1 MAAEKVN
8 IASLS
13 IDFNDVIKKSAAYK
27 KQIDEMKKAQKELDQ
42 TTEQGRLAYSKN
54 AAELK
59 NLSKAYRD
67 NQSFAS
73 ALDAANK
80 DLTKTMSTQD
90 KSTQELRDSRS
101 QLNQI
106 SKNIVGNTEEEIA
119 LREQLNEAIDN
130 QTEALREQSSEF
142 NSSKDKIGE
151 YENGFKSAF
160 AQLNIMNGGI
170 GGFVQRSSEAGG
182 TGKLFTS
189 SLKGMANGMLG
200 MTKASLAFIATPIG
214 AILAVLVGAFALV
227 KNAMNRSETATNKI
241 KKAFSAFS
249 GIINGLLK
257 ILEPLGEFLIDGLV
271 KGFELVEKGI
281 FKALDAIAKGLDFL
295 GFDEQAA
302 SLRGFTE
309 EIQESVEASKRLA
322 EAEIALEKAQRI
334 ATKTQLDFQKQAEK
348 LRQIRD
354 DESKTISERI
364 RANEELGKVLKQQL
378 AAELEIANQ
387 ALEVAKLRI
396 IAEGETK
403 ETLDA
408 QAEAL
413 TTISDIQERI
423 TGQESEQLSN
433 LNSLRRDA
441 AAKQKEIIEKAIEKQ
456 KEQLDLFIAQQGI
469 RAKTLE
475 EQIALEEQISEKSI
489 AILDAELKAKKISQE
504 KYDAEILTIQN
515 DLLAKR
521 AELAVDNAQRELQ
534 DYVQNN
540 QSKLDSEKF
549 LSEQLFEEER
559 ARFERL
565 AEQRR
570 EFEAKRLEEGV
581 INQTE
586 YNAAINAIDEE
597 NRILNEELAA
607 ERKEAKA
614 EQDIAD
620 FENKLALDAE
630 HAEINLA
637 QALSYLERE
646 KEAELKIAEATG
658 ANKTLIE
665 DKYAKAEVDIKRQVS
680 KNKVDLASDTLGNLV
695 TILGKESAAGK
706 AVAVAQATIDTY
718 SSAVSA
724 FNSLSGIPIV
734 GPVLGGIAAAAAV
747 ASGIATVSKI
757 VSTPKPQVPTATFAR
772 GGLLQGASHSQ
783 GGIQTRFGELEGGE
797 AVINKRSTSMFAPL
811 LSSINQAGG
820 GRKFANGGILGQS
833 AQPESLFD
841 YEMFAEKTSQAV
853 ASLPNPIV
861 GVDEISSVSNKVDV
875 IEQNASL

>member
-1 MAAEKVN
+1 MAAEKIN

-13 IDFNDVIKKSAAYK
+13 IDFNEVIKKSAAYK
-27 KQIDEMKKAQKELDQ
+27 KQIQDLKKAQKELDQ
-42 TTEQGRLAYSKN
+42 STEQGRLAYAKN
-54 AAELK
+54 EAELK

-80 DLTKTMSTQD
+80 DLTKTMSIEN

-142 NSSKDKIGE
+142 NGSKDKIGE
-151 YENGFKSAF
+151 YEQGIKSAF
-160 AQLNIMNGGI
+160 SEINIMNGGI
-170 GGFVQRSSEAGG
+170 GGFIQRSAEAGG

-200 MTKASLAFIATPIG
+200 VTKASLAFIATPIG

-281 FKALDAIAKGLDFL
+281 FKALDAIAKGLEFL

-302 SLRGFTE
+302 SLRGFTS

-322 EAEIALEKAQRI
+322 EAEIALDKAQRI
-334 ATKTQLDFQKQAEK
+334 AQKTQLDYQKQAEK

-354 DESKTISERI
+354 DESKSIAERI
-364 RANEELGKVLKQQL
+364 QANDELGKVLKEQL
-378 AAELEIANQ
+378 AAELAIAQQ
-387 ALEVAKLRI
+387 ALEVANLRI
-396 IAEGETK
+396 EAEGKTK

-423 TGQESEQLSN
+423 TGQESEQLTN
-433 LNSLRRDA
+433 LNALRKEA
-441 AAKQKEIIEKAIEKQ
+441 ADKYREIQEKAIEKQ
-456 KEQLDLFIAQQGI
+456 KEQLDLFIAQQGT
-469 RAKTLE
+469 RAKTLKEQLAIE
-475 EQIALEEQISEKSI
+475 EEVARKSI
-489 AILDAELKAKKISQE
+489 EILDAELKAKKISQE
-504 KYDAEILTIQN
+504 KYDTELLNIQN

-521 AELAVDNAQRELQ
+521 AELTVDNAQRELEA
-534 DYVQNN
+534 YVQAN

-549 LSEQLFEEER
+549 LSEQLFNEER
-559 ARFERL
+559 DRLERL

-581 INQTE
+581 ISQTQ
-586 YNAAINAIDEE
+586 YNDAINAVNEE
-597 NRILNEELAA
+597 NRIANEEL
-607 ERKEAKA
+607 EQQRKEAKA
-614 EQDIAD
+614 EQEAAD
-620 FENKLALDAE
+620 FENKLAIMQEQNASE
-630 HAEINLA
+630 YEILTA
-637 QALSYLERE
+637 QLEAD
-646 KEAELKIAEATG
+646 KNAELLKAEKTGADVALINKKYAERQKNIDRALTQSKIEGFQSVFASFKSVAGEQTAVGKAAAIAETTIATYQS
-658 ANKTLIE
+658 ATAA
-665 DKYAKAEVDIKRQVS
+665 YKA
-680 KNKVDLASDTLGNLV
+680 LA
-695 TILGKESAAGK
+695 
-706 AVAVAQATIDTY
+706 
-718 SSAVSA
+718 
-724 FNSLSGIPIV
+724 GIPIV
-734 GPVLGGIAAAAAV
+734 GPTLGFVAAGLAV
-747 ASGIATVSKI
+747 TSGLLNVSKI
-757 VSTPKPQVPTATFAR
+757 ASTKTTYAK
-772 GGLLQGASHSQ
+772 GGLLQGASHAQ
-783 GGIQTRFGELEGGE
+783 GGIKTPFGELEGGE

-811 LSSINQAGG
+811 LSRINEAGG
-820 GRKFANGGILGQS
+820 GRKFANGGILGTS

-841 YEMFAEKTSQAV
+841 YEMFASKTAEAV
-853 ASLPNPIV
+853 SSLPNPIV